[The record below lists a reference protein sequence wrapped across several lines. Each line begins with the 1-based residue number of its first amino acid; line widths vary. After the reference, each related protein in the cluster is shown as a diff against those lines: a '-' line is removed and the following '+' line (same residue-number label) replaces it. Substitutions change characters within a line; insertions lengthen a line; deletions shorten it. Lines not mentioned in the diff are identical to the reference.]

1 VSAGTPAPLRR
12 LWRAIVLLLMCGAC
26 AGVNGKPSGS
36 GTGGQSGA
44 AGASA
49 RGGSG
54 GGLGGVAGVGDR
66 GTGGSS
72 AGGSA
77 CSGTAGC
84 GPSLCGNGQLN
95 PPAETCDDG
104 NQIGGDGCSPD
115 CHTETDWICPTP
127 GQPCT
132 STVVCGDGLI
142 AGTETCDDHNTDDG
156 DGCDRSC
163 QLESGWVCPQAGAPC
178 IPRCGD
184 GQKLGREQCDDGNT
198 SGGDGCSDTCRIEPG
213 FACPTPGELC
223 HPTVCG
229 DGVKEGGES
238 CDDGNTIAGD
248 GCGGDCRSEPVC
260 TGTSGCT
267 SPCGDGLKLPTEECD
282 DGNSVSGDGCSAS
295 CKLEPSW
302 DCQDVADADDGTLVV
317 PVVYRDFLS
326 YDDPNG
332 HPNFGAGVSN
342 RVVPGMV
349 QATLAADRKPVMT
362 DPPPANSFL
371 TTSADFDQWYHDSP
385 RGSLVLDS
393 LTLTRQQNGT
403 FVYDHSE
410 TWSNTAPIG
419 WITPP
424 FFPLDDRGWA
434 LPPSGPEIPYL
445 SACDK
450 DQTNHNYSFTSEVR
464 YWFQY
469 GGGEV
474 LQFIGDDDVWV
485 FVNGQLAVDLGGV
498 HMAATGL
505 VTLDAAG
512 ATKFGLTVGQ
522 IYEIAVFQAERHT
535 CNSSYKLTIGSFVRK
550 TTVCTPRC
558 GDGIVNGTEVCDDGV
573 NDGRYGGCNPD
584 CSLGPYCGDD
594 AVAAG
599 MEGCDDGRNISTYG
613 QPGCG
618 PGCKAVPRC
627 GDGRV
632 DGLYGETCDD
642 GNTSSDDGC
651 SATCQI
657 EFIVN

>member
-1 VSAGTPAPLRR
+1 LRR
-12 LWRAIVLLLMCGAC
+12 LWRATVLLFMCGAC

-36 GTGGQSGA
+36 GTGGQVGA

-54 GGLGGVAGVGDR
+54 GGLGGIGGR

-72 AGGSA
+72 GGAPA

-84 GPSLCGNGQLN
+84 GPNLCGNGQLN
-95 PPAETCDDG
+95 PPGETCDDG
-104 NQIGGDGCSPD
+104 NQKGGDGCSPD
-115 CHTETDWICPTP
+115 CHTETDWICATP
-127 GQPCT
+127 GQPC
-132 STVVCGDGLI
+132 SYTVVCGDGLI

-184 GQKLGREQCDDGNT
+184 GNRLGREQCDDGNT
-198 SGGDGCSDTCRIEPG
+198 DAGDGCSDSCRIEPG
-213 FACPTPGELC
+213 FACPTPGQLC
-223 HPTVCG
+223 HATVCG
-229 DGVKEGGES
+229 DGVNEGGES

-248 GCGGDCRSEPVC
+248 GCSADCRAEPVC
-260 TGTSGCT
+260 IGTSGCT
-267 SPCGDGLKLPTEECD
+267 SPCGDGLKLPSEECD
-282 DGNSVSGDGCSAS
+282 DGNSVSGDGCSAT
-295 CKLEPSW
+295 CQLEPSW
-302 DCQDVADADDGTLVV
+302 DCKDVADAENGTMVI

-326 YDDPNG
+326 DDDPNG

-371 TTSADFDQWYHDSP
+371 TTSADFDEWYHDSA
-385 RGSLVLDS
+385 RGKLVLDS
-393 LTLTRQQNGT
+393 LTLTQQANGT

-410 TWSNTAPIG
+410 IWSNTAPVG
-419 WITPP
+419 WTTPP

-434 LPPSGPEIPYL
+434 LPPDGPEIPYL
-445 SACDK
+445 SACDE

-498 HMAATGL
+498 HKPASGM

-512 ATKFGLTVGQ
+512 ATTFGLTVGQ

-535 CNSSYKLTIGSFVRK
+535 CGSSYKLTIGAFVRK
-550 TTVCTPRC
+550 TTVCTARC
-558 GDGIVNGTEVCDDGV
+558 GDGIVNGNELCDDGV

-584 CSLGPYCGDD
+584 CNGLGPYCGDG

-599 MEGCDDGRNISTYG
+599 IEDCDDGHDISTYG
-613 QPGCG
+613 QQGCG

-627 GDGRV
+627 GDGRI

-651 SATCQI
+651 SATCQL